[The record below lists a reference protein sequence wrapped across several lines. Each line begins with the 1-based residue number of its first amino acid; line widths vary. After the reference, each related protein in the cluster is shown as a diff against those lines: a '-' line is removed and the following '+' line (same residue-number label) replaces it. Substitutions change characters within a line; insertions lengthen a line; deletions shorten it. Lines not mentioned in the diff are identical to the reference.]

1 MNRPLQVA
9 KYVLSDLFAAGL
21 AWGLFFW
28 YRKLVIETQKYGE
41 PFMVN
46 LKDDR
51 FLQGLVAIPLLWLAF
66 YAITGTYR
74 NIYRKSRLR
83 ELGQTLLSTLIGVT
97 FLFFLLI
104 LDDDVIDYTTYYQS
118 YGVLFALHFGITAIG
133 RFVLSSI
140 TASGIQK
147 GRIGFPTLIIGSDDR
162 ALELVKEF
170 ETQHRSSGNQFIGFL
185 NVKDKP
191 NYVLSKKVQHLGSLA
206 DLQKMIEEH
215 GVEEVIIAIESSEHE
230 EMQDIL
236 TRLEGCR
243 PIIKVIP
250 DMYDIMSGSVKMSA
264 IYGTPLI
271 EISHD
276 LMPAWEVVV
285 KRAGDIV
292 VSILSLMLLSPLYLL
307 TALGVKTSSPGPIF
321 YRQER
326 IGKGGKPFMMIK
338 FRSMRQD
345 AEKAGPALSSDND
358 PRITSFGKF
367 MRKVRL
373 DETPQFWNVLIGD
386 MSLVGPRP
394 ERQYFIDQIVKEAPH
409 YKHLLKV
416 RPGITSWGMV
426 KYGYAENVEQ
436 MIRRMKYDLLYIENM
451 GIGVDLKILIY
462 TVLTVI
468 QGRGK

>member
-1 MNRPLQVA
+1 MNRSLQVS
-9 KYVLSDLFAAGL
+9 KYVISDVFAGAL
-21 AWGLFFW
+21 AWGCFFW
-28 YRKLVIETQKYGE
+28 YRKLVIETQKYGDL
-41 PFMVN
+41 FMVN

-51 FLQGLVAIPLLWLAF
+51 FLQGLVAIPLLWLSF
-66 YAITGTYR
+66 YAVTGTYR

-83 ELGQTLLSTLIGVT
+83 EIGQTLLSTLIGVT
-97 FLFFLLI
+97 ALFFLLI
-104 LDDDVIDYTTYYQS
+104 LDDDVIDHTTYYQS
-118 YGVLFALHFGITAIG
+118 YAVLFGLHFGFTAVG
-133 RFVLSSI
+133 RFILSSI
-140 TASGIQK
+140 TANGIQK
-147 GRIGFPTLIIGSDDR
+147 RTIGFPTLIIGSDER
-162 ALELVKEF
+162 AHELVSEF
-170 ETQHRSSGNQFIGFL
+170 ETQYRASGNLFVGFI
-185 NVKDKP
+185 NVKDRP
-191 NYVLSKKVQHLGSLA
+191 SHVLSEKLKHLGSLN
-206 DLQKMIEEH
+206 DLGRIIEEH
-215 GVEEVIIAIESSEHE
+215 GIEEVIIAIESSEHE
-230 EMQDIL
+230 EMQGIL
-236 TRLEGCR
+236 TRLEGCK

-285 KRAGDIV
+285 KRAGDIL
-292 VSILSLMLLSPLYLL
+292 VSVISLLVLSPVYLI
-307 TALGVKTSSPGPIF
+307 TAIAVKMGSPGPILF
-321 YRQER
+321 KQER
-326 IGKGGKPFMMIK
+326 IGRGAKPFMMIK
-338 FRSMRQD
+338 FRSMKQD

-358 PRITSFGKF
+358 PRITPFGKF

-394 ERQYFIDQIVKEAPH
+394 ERQYFIDQIVKQAPH
-409 YKHLLKV
+409 YRHLLKV

>member
-1 MNRPLQVA
+1 MNRGLQIS
-9 KYVLSDLFAAGL
+9 KYVLSDLITASI
-21 AWGLFFW
+21 AWGLFFS
-28 YRKLVIETQKYGE
+28 YRKIVIESEKYGHQIL
-41 PFMVN
+41 VS

-51 FLQGLVAIPLLWLAF
+51 FLQGAIAIPLLWLAF
-66 YAITGTYR
+66 YTILGTYN

-83 ELGQTLLSTLIGVT
+83 ELGQTLFSTLVGVT

-104 LDDDVIDYTTYYQS
+104 LDDEVIDHTTYYKS
-118 YGVLFALHFGITAIG
+118 FGVLFGLHFGLTFIG
-133 RFVLSSI
+133 RFLLSSI
-140 TASGIQK
+140 TASKIQS
-147 GRIGFPTLIIGSDDR
+147 RTIGFPTLIIGSDER
-162 ALELVKEF
+162 ALELVDDF
-170 ETQHRSSGNQFIGFL
+170 ESQHRASGNLFVGFL
-185 NVKDKP
+185 NVKDKSS
-191 NYVLSKKVQHLGSLA
+191 YVLSEKMPHLGGVS
-206 DLQKMIEEH
+206 DLTRVLEDKGI
-215 GVEEVIIAIESSEHE
+215 EEVIIAIESSEHE
-230 EMQDIL
+230 EMQAIL
-236 TRLEGCR
+236 TKLEGCK

-276 LMPAWEVVV
+276 LMPSWEVIV
-285 KRAGDIV
+285 KRASDIV
-292 VSILSLMLLSPLYLL
+292 ISTISMILFSPMYFL
-307 TALGVKTSSPGPIF
+307 TAAIIKFTSSGSIF
-321 YRQER
+321 YLQER
-326 IGKGGKPFMMIK
+326 IGKGGKPFMMVK
-338 FRSMRQD
+338 FRSMNID

-358 PRITSFGKF
+358 PRITPFGRF

-394 ERQYFIDQIVKEAPH
+394 ERQFFIDQIVEQAPH

-426 KYGYAENVEQ
+426 KYGYAENVDQ
-436 MIRRMKYDLLYIENM
+436 MVRRMKYDLLYIENM